1 MVRGEKLEE
10 VGAAEDVVRVTES
23 QQHNKEGERERE
35 TNENGLTLWC
45 AALIVFPAK
54 RGKK

>member
-10 VGAAEDVVRVTES
+10 VGAAEDVVRAIQS

-35 TNENGLTLWC
+35 TTENGLTLWC
-45 AALIVFPAK
+45 AALIVLPAI

>member
-45 AALIVFPAK
+45 AALIVFPAI